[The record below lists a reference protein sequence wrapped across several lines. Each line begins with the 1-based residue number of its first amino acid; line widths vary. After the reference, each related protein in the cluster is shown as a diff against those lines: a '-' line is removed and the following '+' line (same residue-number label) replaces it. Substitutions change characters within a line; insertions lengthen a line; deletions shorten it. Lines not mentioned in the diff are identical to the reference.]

1 MLGDLRESTGAA
13 LSVSAVRAT
22 PGSEP
27 CRLRQ
32 ISITMEVY
40 AEVPDEVTRAA
51 LKRLGDQFGHR
62 QLKPGN

>member
-1 MLGDLRESTGAA
+1 MG
-13 LSVSAVRAT
+13 V
-22 PGSEP
+22 
-27 CRLRQ
+27 
-32 ISITMEVY
+32 VY